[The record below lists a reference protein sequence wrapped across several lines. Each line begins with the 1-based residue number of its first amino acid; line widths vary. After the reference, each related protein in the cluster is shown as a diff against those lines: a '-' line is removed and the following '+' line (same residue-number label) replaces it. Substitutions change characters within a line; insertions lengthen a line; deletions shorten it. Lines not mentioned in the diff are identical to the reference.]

1 MQRKFLEDLGLE
13 KEVIDK
19 IMDENGKD
27 INREK
32 DKAEEFKTQ
41 LDTAK
46 ETLKSFDGVDVKELQ
61 SKISTLTS
69 DLEQKDKDY
78 QAKIADMEFNSL
90 LDSAISSSGAK
101 NSKAVKALIDIE
113 TLKSSKNQSEDI
125 KKAIDTVK
133 SENDYLFGSTEP
145 IDSLVGNANNGGTA
159 QNSDVTKEAFAKM
172 GYSERLKLKRSD
184 PKKYDELKG
193 E

>member
-13 KEVIDK
+13 KETIDK

-32 DKAEEFKTQ
+32 GKAEEFKTQ

-46 ETLKSFDGVDVKELQ
+46 ETLKSFEGVDVKELQ
-61 SKISTLTS
+61 SKVATLTS
-69 DLEQKDKDY
+69 DLEQKDNDY
-78 QAKIADMEFNSL
+78 QEKIADMEFNNL
-90 LDSAISSSGAK
+90 LDTAISSSGAK
-101 NSKAVKALIDIE
+101 NAKAVKALLDIDV
-113 TLKSSKNQSEDI
+113 LKSSKNQSDDI

-133 SENDYLFGSTEP
+133 SENDYMFGSAEP
-145 IDSLVGNANNGGTA
+145 IDSLVGSTNNGGTA

-172 GYSERLKLKRSD
+172 GYSERLKLKKND

>member
-13 KEVIDK
+13 KETIDK

-32 DKAEEFKTQ
+32 GKAEEFKTQ

-46 ETLKSFDGVDVKELQ
+46 ETLKSFEGVDVKELQ
-61 SKISTLTS
+61 SKVATLTS

-78 QAKIADMEFNSL
+78 QEKIADMEFNTL
-90 LDSAISSSGAK
+90 LDNAISSSGAK
-101 NSKAVKALIDIE
+101 NSKAVKALVDIE
-113 TLKSSKNQSEDI
+113 ALKTSKNQSEDI
-125 KKAIDTVK
+125 KKAIETVK
-133 SENDYLFGSTEP
+133 SENDYMFGSSEP
-145 IDSLVGNANNGGTA
+145 IDSLVGSTNNGGTA
-159 QNSDVTKEAFAKM
+159 QNNDVTKEAFAKM
-172 GYSERLKLKRSD
+172 GYSERLKLKKSD